1 MVDSKTELMQIPDV
15 ELVMKCQTGDRNALE
30 VLVKRYQKIVFSI
43 LYQLAPDWHDLSD
56 LAQEVFI
63 RVYRHI
69 GSLRNPKTFRAWLNQ
84 ITINLFYDELRKRP
98 RKIATVSIDK
108 GYGDDEDSGAT
119 DIPDLSQRP
128 DELVLNKE
136 LTNHIKKCMD
146 ELPEQFRVAIVLRE
160 LQGLSYEEIAE
171 SLGCELGTV
180 KSRIARA
187 RARLQVMLK
196 SYLDRLPKNNSVN
209 NSSSNKVMGTIGGSI
224 SV

>member
-1 MVDSKTELMQIPDV
+1 MASEKIAYHDMPDP
-15 ELVMKCQTGDRNALE
+15 ELVVQCQLGERQALE
-30 VLVKRYQKIVFSI
+30 VLVKRYQKTVFAM
-43 LYQLAPDWHDLSD
+43 LYQLAPDWHDIAD

-69 GSLRNPKTFRAWLNQ
+69 ASLRNPKTFRAWLNQ

-98 RKIATVSIDK
+98 RKISTISLDRT
-108 GYGDDEDSGAT
+108 GDDDEQ
-119 DIPDLSQRP
+119 IREFPDLSQGP
-128 DELVLNKE
+128 DEIVLNQE
-136 LTNHIKKCMD
+136 LAVFIRQAMN
-146 ELPEQFRVAIVLRE
+146 ELPEQFRTVIVLRE

-196 SYLDRLPKNNSVN
+196 NYVEKLPKNQ
-209 NSSSNKVMGTIGGSI
+209 NKVVGNFKSALSI
-224 SV
+224 

>member
-1 MVDSKTELMQIPDV
+1 MKLASEKIAYHDMPDP
-15 ELVMKCQTGDRNALE
+15 ELVVQCQLGERQALE
-30 VLVKRYQKIVFSI
+30 VLVKRYQKTVFAM
-43 LYQLAPDWHDLSD
+43 LYQLAPDWHDIAD

-69 GSLRNPKTFRAWLNQ
+69 ASLRNPKTFRAWLNQ

-98 RKIATVSIDK
+98 RKISTISLDRT
-108 GYGDDEDSGAT
+108 GDDDEQ
-119 DIPDLSQRP
+119 IREFPDLSQGP
-128 DELVLNKE
+128 DEIVLNQE
-136 LTNHIKKCMD
+136 LAVFIRQAMN
-146 ELPEQFRVAIVLRE
+146 ELPEQFRTVIVLRE

-196 SYLDRLPKNNSVN
+196 NYVEKLPKNQ
-209 NSSSNKVMGTIGGSI
+209 NKVVGNFKSALSI
-224 SV
+224 

>member
-1 MVDSKTELMQIPDV
+1 MVNQKSVYYEMPEA
-15 ELVMKCQTGDRNALE
+15 ELVAKCQLGERQALE
-30 VLVKRYQKIVFSI
+30 VLVKRYQKIVFSM
-43 LYQLAPDWHDLSD
+43 LYQLAPDWNDIAD

-98 RKIATVSIDK
+98 RKVSTISLDK
-108 GYGDDEDSGAT
+108 GSDDEDEQT
-119 DIPDLSQRP
+119 KEFPDLSQGP
-128 DELVLNKE
+128 DELILNQE
-136 LTNHIKKCMD
+136 LAGFIRRAME
-146 ELPEQFRVAIVLRE
+146 ELPEQFRVVIVLRE

-196 SYLDRLPKNNSVN
+196 NYVDRIPKNQN
-209 NSSSNKVMGTIGGSI
+209 NKIVGTLKSAL
-224 SV
+224 SY

>member
-1 MVDSKTELMQIPDV
+1 LASQKSIYLEMPDV
-15 ELVMKCQTGDRNALE
+15 DLVVQCQLGERQALE
-30 VLVKRYQKIVFSI
+30 ALVKRYQKIVFSM
-43 LYQLAPDWHDLSD
+43 LYQLAPDWHDIAD

-98 RKIATVSIDK
+98 RKVATVSLDR
-108 GYGDDEDSGAT
+108 GLDEDDDTAREF
-119 DIPDLSQRP
+119 PDLSQGP
-128 DELVLNKE
+128 DEIVLNQE
-136 LTNHIKKCMD
+136 LAGFIRQAME
-146 ELPEQFRVAIVLRE
+146 ELPEQFRIVIVLRE

-187 RARLQVMLK
+187 RSRLQLMLK
-196 SYLDRLPKNNSVN
+196 NYVDKLPKNQNS
-209 NSSSNKVMGTIGGSI
+209 KVVGTLRSALSI
-224 SV
+224 

>member
-1 MVDSKTELMQIPDV
+1 MQIPDV
-15 ELVMKCQTGDRNALE
+15 DLVIKCQEGDRNALE
-30 VLVKRYQKIVFSI
+30 ILVKRYQKIVFSI

-69 GSLRNPKTFRAWLNQ
+69 GSLRNPKTFKAWLNQ

-98 RKIATVSIDK
+98 RKVSTVSIDK
-108 GYGDDEDSGAT
+108 GYGDEEDNAT
-119 DIPDLSQRP
+119 TEIPDLRQGP

-136 LTNHIKKCMD
+136 LTTHIRTCMD
-146 ELPEQFRVAIVLRE
+146 QLPEQFRVAIVLRE

-196 SYLDRLPKNNSVN
+196 TYLDKLPKKSQTNL
-209 NSSSNKVMGTIGGSI
+209 SSSSKVLGTINGSI

>member
-1 MVDSKTELMQIPDV
+1 MSDA
-15 ELVMKCQTGDRNALE
+15 ELVTKCQQGDRIALE
-30 VLVKRYQKIVFSI
+30 SLVKRYQKIVFSM
-43 LYQLAPDWHDLSD
+43 LYQLAPDWNDLAD

-98 RKIATVSIDK
+98 RKVATVSLDR
-108 GYGDDEDSGAT
+108 GVDEDDE
-119 DIPDLSQRP
+119 IVREFPDLSQGP
-128 DELVLNKE
+128 DEIVLNQE
-136 LTNHIKKCMD
+136 LAGFIRQAMD
-146 ELPEQFRVAIVLRE
+146 ELPEQFRVVIVLRE

-196 SYLDRLPKNNSVN
+196 NYVERLPKNQNT
-209 NSSSNKVMGTIGGSI
+209 NKVLGTFRSALTF
-224 SV
+224 